1 MAQTCGPLHK
11 LLLNRY
17 YIDRL
22 YEKISYWFAVRFA
35 ELADVIDKYVIDG
48 LVNLLAKLNI
58 WLADF
63 CRWFDYNVVDGLVR
77 GFCFVVGGFGGYMRR
92 YASGGSQG
100 YLALVLAG
108 VFVLLLVAIGG
119 VSCL

>member
-1 MAQTCGPLHK
+1 MHK

-22 YEKISYWFAVRFA
+22 YEKICYWFAVRFA

-48 LVNLLAKLNI
+48 IVNLVARVNLGLAG
-58 WLADF
+58 F
-63 CRWFDYNVVDGLVR
+63 CRWFDYYVVDGLIR

-92 YASGGSQG
+92 YAAGGLQG
-100 YLALVLAG
+100 YLALVLGG

-119 VSCL
+119 VSLL